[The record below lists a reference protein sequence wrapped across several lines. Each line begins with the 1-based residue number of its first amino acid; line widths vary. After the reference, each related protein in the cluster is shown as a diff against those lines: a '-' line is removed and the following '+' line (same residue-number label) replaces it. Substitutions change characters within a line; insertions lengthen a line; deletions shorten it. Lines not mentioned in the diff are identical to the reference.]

1 MTPNMIKHNTIYKY
15 LFTVILLISIN
26 ACKAPGIL
34 PLPEIKNI
42 PNEYAITSKVDSA
55 NIVNIKWNQFFTD
68 QQLIALIDTAL
79 IHNLDVLTTLQEIEI
94 AKNKVKFSNGKF
106 VPTINGGANL
116 AVEKVG
122 RYTSQGAGD
131 ASADITP
138 GNTVPELLPSINF
151 GFQASWEAD
160 IWGKLKNEKQA
171 AYLRYLSSESGK
183 NLVITNLIAEIASDY
198 YELLAQTNQLEIV
211 RKSIELQNKELE
223 IVKAQKEAGVVTSLA
238 VKQFEAQLYNTQNLE
253 FNILQ
258 NIVETEN
265 KINLLLGRY
274 PQKITVDT
282 KNILQTTPSIIQA
295 GIPSQLLKNRPD
307 IKQAEL
313 ELQAANCD
321 IKAARAEFYP
331 SFNIGATL
339 GFSAFKPSYLLRT
352 PESIMYTLA
361 SDITGPIVNKS
372 AIKAAF
378 STANALQIEAMYAY
392 QKSIFNGFV
401 DVSNQLSNLENLTKA
416 HDLKFKEANTL
427 KEAVDVSNDLF
438 KYGKA
443 NYLEVMMAQKEAL
456 NTQLEL
462 IDVKK
467 QKLQALTSIYKALG
481 GGW

>member
-1 MTPNMIKHNTIYKY
+1 MTPNMIKHTTIYKY
-15 LFTVILLISIN
+15 LLIVILFISVN
-26 ACKAPGIL
+26 ACKVPSMLPAPEL
-34 PLPEIKNI
+34 KTI
-42 PNEYAITSKVDSA
+42 PNGYKNLSIVDSA
-55 NIVNIKWNQFFTD
+55 NIVKIKWNQFFTD

-79 IHNLDVLTTLQEIEI
+79 IQNLDVLTTLQEIEI
-94 AKNKVKFSNGKF
+94 AKNKVKLANGKF
-106 VPTINGGANL
+106 VPTINGGVNL

-171 AYLRYLSSESGK
+171 AYLRYLSTEAGK
-183 NLVITNLIAEIASDY
+183 NLVITNLIAEIAFNY

-211 RKSIELQNKELE
+211 RKSIELQSNELE
-223 IVKAQKEAGVVTSLA
+223 IVKVQKEAGVVTSLA

-282 KNILQTTPSIIQA
+282 KNILQTTPSIIKA
-295 GIPSQLLKNRPD
+295 GVPSQLLINRPD

-313 ELQAANCD
+313 ELQASNFD
-321 IKAARAEFYP
+321 IIAARAEFYP
-331 SFNIGATL
+331 SLNIGSTF

-352 PESIMYTLA
+352 PESIMYSMA

-378 STANALQIEAMYAY
+378 ANVNALQIEAMYTY
-392 QKSIFNGFV
+392 QRSIFNGFI

-416 HDLKFKEANTL
+416 HDLKLKEAIALT
-427 KEAVDVSNDLF
+427 EAVDVSNDLF

-443 NYLEVMMAQKEAL
+443 NYLEVMIAQKEAL

-467 QKLQALTSIYKALG
+467 QKLQALTNIYKALG

>member
-1 MTPNMIKHNTIYKY
+1 MTSPKFLYTLKYTLSLVVFIY
-15 LFTVILLISIN
+15 
-26 ACKAPGIL
+26 ACKAPNVIQAPALKEL
-34 PLPEIKNI
+34 PSNYSNFIQQDTNNI
-42 PNEYAITSKVDSA
+42 SK
-55 NIVNIKWNQFFTD
+55 IEWKQFFSDKT
-68 QQLIALIDTAL
+68 LEALIDTAL
-79 IHNLDVLTTLQEIEI
+79 KNNLDVLTTLQEIEI
-94 AKNKVKFSNGKF
+94 AKNKVKYANGKF
-106 VPTINGGANL
+106 VPTINGGTNL
-116 AVEKVG
+116 ALEKVG

-160 IWGKLKNEKQA
+160 VWGKLKNEKQA
-171 AYLRYLSSESGK
+171 AYLRYLSTEAGK
-183 NLVITNLIAEIASDY
+183 NLVITNLIAEIASSY
-198 YELLAQTNQLEIV
+198 YELLGLENQLAIV
-211 RKSIELQNKELE
+211 RNSIDLQNKELE
-223 IVKAQKEAGVVTSLA
+223 IVKAQQEAAVVTTLA

-258 NIVETEN
+258 NIIETQN

-274 PQKITVDT
+274 PQKISVDT
-282 KNILQTTPSIIQA
+282 KNILQTIPTIIKT
-295 GIPSQLLKNRPD
+295 GVPSQLLKNRPD

-331 SFNIGATL
+331 AFNIGSTL
-339 GFSAFKPSYLLRT
+339 GFSAFKPAYLLRT
-352 PESIMYTLA
+352 PESVMYSLA

-372 AIKAAF
+372 AIKANFA
-378 STANALQIEAMYAY
+378 TANALQIEAMYSY

-401 DVSNQLSNLENLTKA
+401 DVNNQLSNLENLSKA
-416 HDLKFKEANTL
+416 HDLKLKEANAL
-427 KEAVDVSNDLF
+427 NEAVDVSNDLF
-438 KYGKA
+438 KYGRA
-443 NYLEVMMAQKEAL
+443 NYLEVIMAQKEAL